1 MNKLLLVIPENSY
14 KSNDF
19 VLTAEKLGIDF
30 LIITDSD
37 QVTSQFGD
45 TVIVQNFDENISDE
59 TLIKLQKITHVL
71 PVDHS
76 GLKYAGY
83 LVDLLGAKGNKLFAI
98 EHSMNKF
105 ESRKTFNSI
114 SNIKA
119 KNMITKSLKDIE
131 LFTEKYGTSV
141 LKPNFGSASKSVLKI
156 NNFNQSKD
164 YIINLMNDCEDQ
176 EMIIEQYIEGTE
188 YALEGNLIN
197 SNLNKITIFDKPIE
211 YKEPY
216 FEESIYI
223 TPSELSE
230 ELQIQIVE
238 LIGNACKKIGLENG
252 PIHVEFKILD
262 ENIFIIEINPRMI
275 GGLCSKCLSF
285 GLFKVSLE
293 EITLHAFLYDELKPI
308 ELLSN
313 YVGVLML
320 PTPKTGKFV
329 SINQDE
335 LEKIDNVSTVEI
347 TVSQNSDLLEPPF
360 GDKYLGF
367 VFSQANEKVLV
378 INALM
383 KAMNTSMPIIK

>member
-45 TVIVQNFDENISDE
+45 TVIIQNFDENISDE

-83 LVDLLGAKGNKLFAI
+83 LVDLLGAKGNKLFAV

-105 ESRKTFNSI
+105 ESRNTFNSI

-119 KNMITKSLKDIE
+119 KNMIAKSLKDIE
-131 LFTEKYGTSV
+131 SFTEKHGTSV

-223 TPSELSE
+223 TPSELPE
-230 ELQIQIVE
+230 ELQNQIIK

-252 PIHVEFKILD
+252 PVHVEFKILD

-293 EITLHAFLYDELKPI
+293 EITLHAFLYNELKPI

-367 VFSQANEKVLV
+367 VFSQANEKALV

-383 KAMNTSMPIIK
+383 KAMSTSMPIIK

>member
-105 ESRKTFNSI
+105 ESRNTFNSI

-156 NNFNQSKD
+156 NNFNQNKD

>member
-45 TVIVQNFDENISDE
+45 TVIIQNFDENISDE

-83 LVDLLGAKGNKLFAI
+83 LVDLLGAKGNKLFAV

-105 ESRKTFNSI
+105 ESRNTFNSI

-119 KNMITKSLKDIE
+119 KNMIAKSLKDIE
-131 LFTEKYGTSV
+131 SFTEKHGTSV

-223 TPSELSE
+223 TPSELPE
-230 ELQIQIVE
+230 ELQNQIIE

-252 PIHVEFKILD
+252 PVHVEFKILD

-313 YVGVLML
+313 YVGVLMI

-367 VFSQANEKVLV
+367 VFSQANEKALV

-383 KAMNTSMPIIK
+383 KAMSTSMPIIK

>member
-105 ESRKTFNSI
+105 ESRNTFNSI

-252 PIHVEFKILD
+252 PVHVEFKILD

>member
-19 VLTAEKLGIDF
+19 VLTAERLGIDF
-30 LIITDSD
+30 LVITDSD
-37 QVTSQFGD
+37 QVSSQFGD

-105 ESRKTFNSI
+105 ESRNTFNSI

-119 KNMITKSLKDIE
+119 KNMIAKSLKDIE
-131 LFTEKYGTSV
+131 LFTEKHGTSV

-230 ELQIQIVE
+230 ELQNQIVE

-252 PIHVEFKILD
+252 P
-262 ENIFIIEINPRMI
+262 
-275 GGLCSKCLSF
+275 
-285 GLFKVSLE
+285 
-293 EITLHAFLYDELKPI
+293 
-308 ELLSN
+308 
-313 YVGVLML
+313 
-320 PTPKTGKFV
+320 
-329 SINQDE
+329 
-335 LEKIDNVSTVEI
+335 STC
-347 TVSQNSDLLEPPF
+347 
-360 GDKYLGF
+360 
-367 VFSQANEKVLV
+367 
-378 INALM
+378 
-383 KAMNTSMPIIK
+383 

>member
-45 TVIVQNFDENISDE
+45 TVIIQNFDENISDE

-83 LVDLLGAKGNKLFAI
+83 LVDLLGAKGNKLFAV

-105 ESRKTFNSI
+105 ESRNTFNSI

-119 KNMITKSLKDIE
+119 KNMIAKSLKDIE
-131 LFTEKYGTSV
+131 LFTEKHGTSV

-223 TPSELSE
+223 TPSELPE
-230 ELQIQIVE
+230 ELQNQIIK

-252 PIHVEFKILD
+252 PVHVEFKILD

-293 EITLHAFLYDELKPI
+293 EITLHAFLYNELKPI

-367 VFSQANEKVLV
+367 VFSQANEKALV

-383 KAMNTSMPIIK
+383 KAMSISMPIIK

>member
-45 TVIVQNFDENISDE
+45 TVIIQNFDENISDE

-105 ESRKTFNSI
+105 ESRNTFNSI

-119 KNMITKSLKDIE
+119 KNMIAKSLKDIE
-131 LFTEKYGTSV
+131 LFTEKHGTSV

-164 YIINLMNDCEDQ
+164 YIINLMNDCEGQ

-223 TPSELSE
+223 TPSELPE
-230 ELQIQIVE
+230 ELQNQIIE

-252 PIHVEFKILD
+252 PVHVEFKILD

-383 KAMNTSMPIIK
+383 KAMSTSMPIIK

>member
-45 TVIVQNFDENISDE
+45 TVIIQNFDENISDE

-105 ESRKTFNSI
+105 ESRNTFNSI

-119 KNMITKSLKDIE
+119 KNMIVKSLKDIE
-131 LFTEKYGTSV
+131 LFTEKHGTSV

-164 YIINLMNDCEDQ
+164 YIINLMNDCEGQ

-230 ELQIQIVE
+230 ELQNQIVE

-252 PIHVEFKILD
+252 PVHVEFKILD
-262 ENIFIIEINPRMI
+262 EKIFIIEINPRMI

-383 KAMNTSMPIIK
+383 KAMSTSMPIIK

>member
-252 PIHVEFKILD
+252 PVHVEFKILD

-383 KAMNTSMPIIK
+383 KAMSTSMPIIK

>member
-45 TVIVQNFDENISDE
+45 TVITQNFDENISDE

-105 ESRKTFNSI
+105 ESRNTFNSI

-230 ELQIQIVE
+230 ELQNQIVE

>member
-105 ESRKTFNSI
+105 ESRNTFNSI

-119 KNMITKSLKDIE
+119 KNMIAKSLKDIE
-131 LFTEKYGTSV
+131 LFTKKHGTSV

-230 ELQIQIVE
+230 ELQNQIVE

-252 PIHVEFKILD
+252 PVHVEFKILD

-383 KAMNTSMPIIK
+383 KAMSTSMPIIK

>member
-45 TVIVQNFDENISDE
+45 TVIIQNFDENISDE

-105 ESRKTFNSI
+105 ESRNTFNSI

-119 KNMITKSLKDIE
+119 KNMIAKSLKDIE
-131 LFTEKYGTSV
+131 SFTEKHGTSV

-230 ELQIQIVE
+230 ELQNQIVE

-252 PIHVEFKILD
+252 PVHVEFKILD

-313 YVGVLML
+313 YVGVLMI

-367 VFSQANEKVLV
+367 VFSQANEKALV

-383 KAMNTSMPIIK
+383 KAMSTSMPIIK

>member
-105 ESRKTFNSI
+105 ESRNTFNSI

-156 NNFNQSKD
+156 NNFNQNKD

-383 KAMNTSMPIIK
+383 KAMSTSMPIIK

>member
-45 TVIVQNFDENISDE
+45 TVIIQNFDENISDE

-83 LVDLLGAKGNKLFAI
+83 LVDLLGAKGNKLFAV

-105 ESRKTFNSI
+105 ESRNTFNSI

-119 KNMITKSLKDIE
+119 KNMIAKSLKDIE
-131 LFTEKYGTSV
+131 LFTEKHGTSV

-230 ELQIQIVE
+230 ELQNQIVE

-252 PIHVEFKILD
+252 PVHVEFKILD

-367 VFSQANEKVLV
+367 VFSQANEKALV

-383 KAMNTSMPIIK
+383 KAMSTSMPIIK

>member
-1 MNKLLLVIPENSY
+1 
-14 KSNDF
+14 

-105 ESRKTFNSI
+105 ESRNTFNSI

-156 NNFNQSKD
+156 NNFNQNKD

>member
-45 TVIVQNFDENISDE
+45 TVIIQNFDENISDE

-105 ESRKTFNSI
+105 ESRNTFNSI

-119 KNMITKSLKDIE
+119 KNMIAKSLKDIE
-131 LFTEKYGTSV
+131 SFTEKHGTSV

-230 ELQIQIVE
+230 ELQNQIVE

-252 PIHVEFKILD
+252 PVHVEFKILD

-293 EITLHAFLYDELKPI
+293 EITLHAFLYNELKPI

-367 VFSQANEKVLV
+367 VFSQANEKALV

-383 KAMNTSMPIIK
+383 KAMSTSMPIIK

>member
-45 TVIVQNFDENISDE
+45 TVIIQNFDENISDE

-105 ESRKTFNSI
+105 ESRNTFNSI

-230 ELQIQIVE
+230 ELQNQIVE

-252 PIHVEFKILD
+252 PVHVEFKILD

>member
-30 LIITDSD
+30 LIITDSE

-105 ESRKTFNSI
+105 ESRNTFNSI

-119 KNMITKSLKDIE
+119 KNMIVKSLKDIE
-131 LFTEKYGTSV
+131 LFTEKHGTSV

-197 SNLNKITIFDKPIE
+197 SNLNKITIFDKPVE

-223 TPSELSE
+223 TPSELPE
-230 ELQIQIVE
+230 ELQNQIIE

-252 PIHVEFKILD
+252 PVHVEFKILD

-367 VFSQANEKVLV
+367 VFSQANEKALV

-383 KAMNTSMPIIK
+383 KAMSTSMPIIK

>member
-156 NNFNQSKD
+156 NNFNQNKD

-230 ELQIQIVE
+230 ELQNQIVE

-383 KAMNTSMPIIK
+383 KAMSTSMPIIK

>member
-19 VLTAEKLGIDF
+19 VLTAERLSIDF
-30 LIITDSD
+30 LVITDSD
-37 QVTSQFGD
+37 QVSSQFGD
-45 TVIVQNFDENISDE
+45 TVIIHNFSEKISDE
-59 TLIKLQKITHVL
+59 TLIKLNKVTHVL

-76 GLKYAGY
+76 ALKFAGY
-83 LVDLLGAKGNKLFAI
+83 LVDLLDAKGNKLHAI

-105 ESRKTFNSI
+105 NSRNTLNSI

-119 KNMITKSLKDIE
+119 KNMVIKSLEDIE
-131 LFTEKYGTSV
+131 VFVEKHGTSV

-156 NNFNQSKD
+156 DNFNKNKD
-164 YIINLMNDCEDQ
+164 YIINLMNECEDQ
-176 EMIIEQYIEGTE
+176 EMVIEQHINGKE

-230 ELQIQIVE
+230 KLQNEIVE
-238 LIGNACKKIGLENG
+238 LIDNACKKIGLENG
-252 PIHVEFKILD
+252 PVHVEFKILD
-262 ENIFIIEINPRMI
+262 GNIFIIEINPRMI

-285 GLFKVSLE
+285 GLFKASLE
-293 EITLHAFLYDELKPI
+293 EITLHAFLYDELKPV

-320 PTPKTGKFV
+320 PTPQTGKFV
-329 SINQDE
+329 SINQNE
-335 LEKIDNVSTVEI
+335 LENIDNVSAVEI
-347 TVSQNSDLLEPPF
+347 TVFENSDLLEPPY

-367 VFSQANEKVLV
+367 VFSQANEKALVL
-378 INALM
+378 NAL
-383 KAMNTSMPIIK
+383 KNAMNTSMPIIK

>member
-98 EHSMNKF
+98 EHSMIKF
-105 ESRKTFNSI
+105 ESRNTFNSI

-119 KNMITKSLKDIE
+119 KNMIAKSLKDIE

>member
-105 ESRKTFNSI
+105 ESRNTFNSI

-119 KNMITKSLKDIE
+119 KNMIAKSLKDIE
-131 LFTEKYGTSV
+131 LFTEKHGTSV

>member
-45 TVIVQNFDENISDE
+45 TVITQNFDENISDE

-105 ESRKTFNSI
+105 ESRNTFNSI

-119 KNMITKSLKDIE
+119 KNMIAKSLKDIE

-197 SNLNKITIFDKPIE
+197 SNLNKITIFDKPIA

-252 PIHVEFKILD
+252 PIHVEFKILG

-383 KAMNTSMPIIK
+383 KAMSTSMPIIK

>member
-119 KNMITKSLKDIE
+119 KNMIAKSLKDIE
-131 LFTEKYGTSV
+131 LFTEKHGTSV

-230 ELQIQIVE
+230 ELQNQIVE

>member
-45 TVIVQNFDENISDE
+45 TVIIQNFDENISDE

-105 ESRKTFNSI
+105 ESRNTFNSI

-119 KNMITKSLKDIE
+119 KNMIAKSLKDIE
-131 LFTEKYGTSV
+131 SFTEKHGTSV

-223 TPSELSE
+223 TPSELPE
-230 ELQIQIVE
+230 ELQNQIIK

-252 PIHVEFKILD
+252 PVHVEFKILD

-293 EITLHAFLYDELKPI
+293 EITLHAFLYNELKPI

-313 YVGVLML
+313 YVGVLMI

-367 VFSQANEKVLV
+367 VFSQANEKALV

-383 KAMNTSMPIIK
+383 KAMSTSMPIIK

>member
-45 TVIVQNFDENISDE
+45 TVIIQNFDENISDE

-105 ESRKTFNSI
+105 ESRNTFNSI

-119 KNMITKSLKDIE
+119 KNMIAKSLKDIE
-131 LFTEKYGTSV
+131 SFTEKHGTSV

-223 TPSELSE
+223 TPSELPE
-230 ELQIQIVE
+230 ELQKQIIE

-252 PIHVEFKILD
+252 PVHVEFKILD

-367 VFSQANEKVLV
+367 VFSQANEKALV

-383 KAMNTSMPIIK
+383 KAMSTSMPIIK

>member
-45 TVIVQNFDENISDE
+45 TVIIQNFDENISDE

-105 ESRKTFNSI
+105 ESRNTFNSI

-119 KNMITKSLKDIE
+119 KNMIAKSLKDIE
-131 LFTEKYGTSV
+131 LFTEKHGTSV

-230 ELQIQIVE
+230 ELQNQIVE

-252 PIHVEFKILD
+252 PVHVEFKILD

-367 VFSQANEKVLV
+367 VFSQANEKALV

-383 KAMNTSMPIIK
+383 KAMSTSMPIIK

>member
-45 TVIVQNFDENISDE
+45 TVIIQNFDENISDE

-105 ESRKTFNSI
+105 ESRNTFNSI

-119 KNMITKSLKDIE
+119 KNMIAKSLKDIE
-131 LFTEKYGTSV
+131 LFTEKHGTSV

-230 ELQIQIVE
+230 ELQNQIVE

-383 KAMNTSMPIIK
+383 KAMSTSMPIIK

>member
-45 TVIVQNFDENISDE
+45 TVIIQNFDENISDE

-105 ESRKTFNSI
+105 ESRNTFNSI

-119 KNMITKSLKDIE
+119 KNMIAKSLKDIE
-131 LFTEKYGTSV
+131 LFTEKHGTSV

-223 TPSELSE
+223 TPSELPE
-230 ELQIQIVE
+230 ELQNQIIK

-252 PIHVEFKILD
+252 PVHVEFKILD

-293 EITLHAFLYDELKPI
+293 EITLHAFLYNELKPI

-367 VFSQANEKVLV
+367 VFSQANEKALV

-383 KAMNTSMPIIK
+383 KAMSTSMPIIK

>member
-19 VLTAEKLGIDF
+19 VQTAERLGIDF
-30 LIITDSD
+30 LVITDSD
-37 QVTSQFGD
+37 QVSSQFGD
-45 TVIVQNFDENISDE
+45 TVIIQNFTEKISNE
-59 TLIKLQKITHVL
+59 TLIKLNKITHVL

-76 GLKYAGY
+76 ALKFAGY
-83 LVDLLGAKGNKLFAI
+83 LVDLLDAKGNKLFAI

-105 ESRKTFNSI
+105 NSRNTFNLI

-119 KNMITKSLKDIE
+119 ENMVIKSLEDIAM
-131 LFTEKYGTSV
+131 FVEKHGTSV

-156 NNFNQSKD
+156 DNFNKNKD

-176 EMIIEQYIEGTE
+176 EMVIEQHIDGKE

-230 ELQIQIVE
+230 KLQNEIVE
-238 LIGNACKKIGLENG
+238 LIDNACKKIGLENG
-252 PIHVEFKILD
+252 PVHVEFKILD
-262 ENIFIIEINPRMI
+262 GDIFIIEINPRMI

-285 GLFKVSLE
+285 GLFNVSLE
-293 EITLHAFLYDELKPI
+293 EITLHAFLYDELKPV

-320 PTPKTGKFV
+320 PTPKTGRFV

-335 LEKIDNVSTVEI
+335 LENIDNVSAVEI
-347 TVSQNSDLLEPPF
+347 TVFENSVLLEPPY

-367 VFSQANEKVLV
+367 VFSQANEKALVL
-378 INALM
+378 NAL
-383 KAMNTSMPIIK
+383 KNAMNTSMPIIK

>member
-105 ESRKTFNSI
+105 ESRNTFNSI

-131 LFTEKYGTSV
+131 LFTEKHGTSV

>member
-45 TVIVQNFDENISDE
+45 TVIIQNFDENISDE

-105 ESRKTFNSI
+105 ESRNTFNSI

-119 KNMITKSLKDIE
+119 KNMIAKSLKDIE
-131 LFTEKYGTSV
+131 LFTEKHGTSV

-164 YIINLMNDCEDQ
+164 YIINLMNDCEGQ

-230 ELQIQIVE
+230 ELQNKIVE

-383 KAMNTSMPIIK
+383 KAMSTSMPIIK